1 MRRNFLIVAVVLIFR
16 RLTELD
22 YEDLVAEDP
31 RIDALRE
38 KMTCVEDPQF
48 TLAYYDDE
56 RRAIPNGIE
65 VEFKDGRKLE
75 EVTVSYPQGH
85 RFRRDEG
92 IPLLEEK
99 FQRNLALRFPPQR
112 QQVITSLCRDQ
123 AKLEETP
130 VKEFIDM
137 FVI

>member
-1 MRRNFLIVAVVLIFR
+1 
-16 RLTELD
+16 
-22 YEDLVAEDP
+22 
-31 RIDALRE
+31 
-38 KMTCVEDPQF
+38 MTCVEDPQF
-48 TLAYYDDE
+48 TRAYHDPE

-75 EVTVSYPQGH
+75 EVTVSYPLGH
-85 RFRRDEG
+85 RFRRNEG

-112 QQVITSLCRDQ
+112 QQAITSLCRDQ
-123 AKLEETP
+123 VKLEETP
-130 VKEFIDM
+130 VEEFIHM